1 MMYQMALSDE
11 LIIDNFAGGGGA
23 SVGIETALKRPVTF
37 SINHDPEAVA
47 LHKAN
52 HPHTQHFCEDV
63 WDINP
68 GKLTA
73 GRPVALAWFSPD
85 CKHFSRAKGGK
96 PVEKKIRGLA
106 WVVLKWASLPRPS
119 KPRVICLENVEEFK
133 TWGPL
138 VNDRPCPKRKGE
150 TFRSFINALKRQGY
164 DVEYRALRAC
174 DYGVPTIRKRLFL
187 VARCDGRPIIWPEPT
202 HGKKGSGLKP
212 YRTAAECIDWDIP
225 CPSIFERKRPL
236 VENTMRRIAKGI
248 RKFVIEA
255 QEPFIIPVGY
265 GERKG
270 QSPRCQSLSDPL
282 NTVVASQKHA
292 LVTPFLTEHANSSAQ
307 RIFDI
312 KEPLRT
318 QCAQVKGGH
327 FALVSAHIQ
336 RQFGQSTGS
345 SFNDPLGTV
354 TSGGGGKS
362 AMVTAF
368 LAKHFGGVIGV
379 EIDKPLPTVLGR
391 GTQTQI
397 VTSHIMK
404 MRGHSSRDKHGH
416 PVTEPLHTVSA
427 GGLHHAEVRAFLLK
441 YYGTNIASDLNKPMH
456 SVTSKD
462 KFGLVTIHGED
473 YQIVDIGMR
482 MLTPRELYR
491 AQGFPEDYKI
501 EIDFN
506 GKPLTK
512 TAQVRMCGNS
522 VPPGLSEA
530 IIRVNLPESSM
541 YEPQMAEQW
550 G

>member
-1 MMYQMALSDE
+1 MTYQMTLSDE
-11 LIIDNFAGGGGA
+11 LIVDNFAGGGGA
-23 SVGIETALKRPVTF
+23 SVGIETALKRPVNF
-37 SINHDPEAVA
+37 AINHNPESVA

-63 WDINP
+63 WDIKP
-68 GKLTA
+68 GELTA
-73 GRPVALAWFSPD
+73 GRPVGLAWFSPD
-85 CKHFSRAKGGK
+85 CTHFSRAKGGK

-119 KPRVICLENVEEFK
+119 KPRVICLENVQEFT

-150 TFRSFINALKRQGY
+150 TFRSFIRALERQGY
-164 DVEYRALRAC
+164 IVEYRSLRAC

-187 VARCDGRPIIWPEPT
+187 VARCDGRPIMWPEPT
-202 HGKKGSGLKP
+202 HGPKGSGLKP
-212 YRTAAECIDWDIP
+212 YRTATECIDWDIP

-248 RKFVIEA
+248 KKFVIETK
-255 QEPFIIPVGY
+255 EPFILNLTHG
-265 GERKG
+265 GRLE
-270 QSPRCQSLSDPL
+270 PL
-282 NTVVASQKHA
+282 NG
-292 LVTPFLTEHANSSAQ
+292 
-307 RIFDI
+307 
-312 KEPLRT
+312 PLRT
-318 QCAQVKGGH
+318 VTCARRGEKAV
-327 FALVSAHIQ
+327 VIPHIQ
-336 RQFGQSTGS
+336 RQYGASVGHS
-345 SFNDPLGTV
+345 MDEPHGTV
-354 TSGGGGKS
+354 TAGGAGKS
-362 AMVTAF
+362 ALVMAFLSTYYGHKNPAGDPRGSSLNDPIRTQTTENRHALVTAF
-368 LAKHFGGVIGV
+368 LAKHFGGAIGV

-404 MRGHSSRDKHGH
+404 MRGHSSREKHGH

-427 GGLHHAEVRAFLLK
+427 SGLHHAEVRAFLLK

-462 KFGLVTIHGED
+462 RFGLVTIHGED

-482 MLTPRELYR
+482 MLAPRELYR

-501 EIDFN
+501 DIEFN
-506 GKPLTK
+506 GKPMTK

-530 IIRVNLPESSM
+530 VIRVNLPESSM
-541 YEPQMAEQW
+541 YEPQLVERR